1 MIDITQEEFEAKI
14 QDIIDGKLSK
24 TKLVK
29 ELETDS
35 RTLNNKIQE
44 LSVYNIDLYLKLI
57 EKYPYK
63 QKVRDDIDYEALAI
77 EIVKKSMTTKE
88 ASKKYGLGERTIRRK
103 IDSMEEENP
112 ELFAIYKEVKEN
124 IRYKRDNSLD
134 LQNKIERLVPRT
146 VKIAEMNETRKR
158 ELEDLES
165 IFNNRCEHETK
176 TEAAKS
182 MGITLNRMI
191 KLLNELY
198 VIRIEESHRMT
209 DATFK
214 DSLKVNSSNTTI
226 KTDTSEDNNLEKTS
240 NGVNEKEGEEK

>member
-1 MIDITQEEFEAKI
+1 MIDIMQEEFEAKI

-88 ASKKYGLGERTIRRK
+88 AAKKYGLGERTIRRK

-165 IFNNRCEHETK
+165 IFTNRCKYTTK
-176 TEAAKS
+176 SEAAKS
-182 MGITLNRMI
+182 MGMTPSRII

-198 VIRIEESHRMT
+198 VIRIEETHRTT

-214 DSLKVNSSNTTI
+214 ESLKVNSSNTTI
-226 KTDTSEDNNLEKTS
+226 KSNINEDSTNIS
-240 NGVNEKEGEEK
+240 KETIGQEL